1 MLNLHDESSLASE
14 LSKSEVRLLIKSS
27 ISLVSVSL
35 LRGYFLVLVPDA
47 ILFQLKYWFIS
58 MTTIHIYIF
67 SKKLNMGRFERYNF
81 GQVIKTKI
89 RPVASIKL
97 APDLLKVD
105 NINFRRST

>member
-58 MTTIHIYIF
+58 MTTIHIY
-67 SKKLNMGRFERYNF
+67 KKN
-81 GQVIKTKI
+81 
-89 RPVASIKL
+89 SIWV
-97 APDLLKVD
+97 DLKDTTLGK
-105 NINFRRST
+105 S